1 MPQYLLRHCLKTES
15 LFRECKLEMDEDPEI
30 WKTNLKA
37 LKMKFEVMDLF
48 MTDDQFMVQVLNR
61 ITYAYDLQM
70 LLLEK
75 GLDLQML

>member
-1 MPQYLLRHCLKTES
+1 
-15 LFRECKLEMDEDPEI
+15 MDEDPEI